1 LNSIRPREILEMLEL
16 LRAIESAGGA
26 GTRVVLA
33 TFVTLDG
40 SVFSRAGAMAVF
52 IPTAGFSG
60 SGIIPVTELQGPLR
74 REIDEVAAGGPARLA
89 VLDLAEDDPVLGFGL
104 GAPGRLEVLVE
115 PVDERLR
122 GHLIAMRETLLR
134 NEGLVCALEIEGA
147 GLGRRTLHR
156 ADDPLVREC
165 YRELSPELVE
175 TSVGGSVQ
183 RVFLCPVHPMG
194 KAMVFG
200 SGPVASA
207 LARHLVDLGFSV
219 FAADPRPGRLKGV
232 DWQIPRV
239 ALIEGGWD
247 QARAAAGPDEETSV
261 IVLTRSYALD
271 LETLQGALKSP
282 ASYVGI
288 IGPAKRIQ
296 RLQADLSTLEV
307 QPRPGVLFAP
317 AGLDIGAEASAET
330 AVSIAAEILAV
341 RSGRKGGR
349 LSSRPAPAAASR
361 SRARIPGLVLAA
373 GAGTRFKAGNKLSA
387 DFEGKPVLR
396 HVVDNALATRLDPVI
411 VVLGCAAEQGLQAL
425 AGVKD
430 ARLRVVFNPL
440 WREGKSSS
448 LEVGLREVPHSAPG
462 AVKLLGDMPLVKP
475 WLIERVLSEFEL
487 SGKLAFPVYEGPDGP
502 EGGYPLAIPRGLF
515 GEIKSLA
522 RDDADETAAREHW
535 SEAVRIPLADGRTQ
549 ADVDTPA
556 DLDLL
561 SGPQAV

>member
-26 GTRVVLA
+26 GTRTVLA

-52 IPTAGFSG
+52 IPTAGFAG

-74 REIDEVAAGGPARLA
+74 REIDEVAAGGSARLA

-115 PVDERLR
+115 PVDEQLR
-122 GHLIAMRETLLR
+122 AHLIAMREALLR
-134 NEGLVCALEIEGA
+134 NEGLVCALEIEGP

-156 ADDPLVREC
+156 ADDPQVREC
-165 YRELSPELVE
+165 YQELSPELVE

-183 RVFLCPVHPMG
+183 RTFLCPVQPMG

-200 SGPVASA
+200 SGPVAAA
-207 LARHLVDLGFSV
+207 LARHLADLGFSV

-232 DWQIPRV
+232 DWQVPRV

-247 QARAAAGPDEETSV
+247 QARAAAQPDEETSV

-282 ASYVGI
+282 AAYVGI
-288 IGPAKRIQ
+288 IGPAKRTQ
-296 RLQADLSTLEV
+296 RLLADLSTLEV
-307 QPRPGVLFAP
+307 QPRPGVFFAP
-317 AGLDIGAEASAET
+317 AGLDIGAETSAET

-341 RSGRKGGR
+341 RSGRKGGS
-349 LSSRPAPAAASR
+349 LSSRQAPAAASK
-361 SRARIPGLVLAA
+361 SRARVPGLILAA
-373 GAGTRFKAGNKLSA
+373 GAGTRFSGGNKLSA
-387 DFEGKPVLR
+387 VFEGKSVLR

-440 WREGKSSS
+440 WRGGKASS
-448 LEVGLREVPHSAPG
+448 LEVGLREVPHNAPG
-462 AVKLLGDMPLVKP
+462 AVKLLGDMPLIKP

-502 EGGYPLAIPRGLF
+502 EGGYPLAIPRSLF

-522 RDDADETAAREHW
+522 RDDADEAAAREHW
-535 SEAVRIPLADGRTQ
+535 SEAVRVPLADGRTQ
-549 ADVDTPA
+549 ADIDTAA

-561 SGPQAV
+561 SGPRAA

>member
-1 LNSIRPREILEMLEL
+1 MNSIRPREILETIEL
-16 LRAIESAGGA
+16 LRAIESAGGG
-26 GTRVVLA
+26 GTRTVLA

-74 REIDEVAAGGPARLA
+74 REIDEVAAGGSARLA
-89 VLDLAEDDPVLGFGL
+89 VLDLAEDDPVLGYGL
-104 GAPGRLEVLVE
+104 GAPGRLEVLIE

-122 GHLIAMRETLLR
+122 EHLAAMRDTLLR
-134 NEGLVCALEIEGA
+134 GEGLVCALEIEGSE
-147 GLGRRTLHR
+147 LGRRALHR

-165 YRELSPELVE
+165 YQELSPELVE
-175 TSVGGSVQ
+175 TSVGGAVQ
-183 RVFLCPVHPMG
+183 RTFLCPVQPMG
-194 KAMVFG
+194 KALVFG
-200 SGPVASA
+200 SGPVAAA
-207 LARHLVDLGFSV
+207 LARHLVELGFSV

-232 DWQIPRV
+232 DWQIPGV
-239 ALIEGGWD
+239 TIIEGGWD
-247 QARAAAGPDEETSV
+247 QARAAAQPDEETSV
-261 IVLTRSYALD
+261 AVLTRSYALD

-288 IGPAKRIQ
+288 IGPWKRTQ
-296 RLQADLSTLEV
+296 RLLMELAALEV
-307 QPRPGVLFAP
+307 QPRPGVFFAP
-317 AGLDIGAEASAET
+317 AGLDIGAETSAET
-330 AVSIAAEILAV
+330 AVSIAAEILAA

-349 LSSRPAPAAASR
+349 LSSRQSPAAEPKVR
-361 SRARIPGLVLAA
+361 PRIPGLVLAA
-373 GAGTRFKAGNKLSA
+373 GAGTRFSGGNKLSA
-387 DFEGKPVLR
+387 AFAGKPVLR

-411 VVLGCAAEQGLQAL
+411 VVLGCAAEEGLRAL

-440 WREGKSSS
+440 WQGGKASS
-448 LEVGLREVPHSAPG
+448 LEIGLREVPHNAPG

-502 EGGYPLAIPRGLF
+502 EGGYPLAIPRSLF

-522 RDDADETAAREHW
+522 SEDADETAAREHW
-535 SEAVRIPLADGRTQ
+535 AEAVRIPLADGRTQ
-549 ADVDTPA
+549 ADIDTAA
-556 DLDLL
+556 DLDSL
-561 SGPQAV
+561 SDARPA